1 MNKQEIIVIGA
12 GAAGMMAAITAAR
25 NHAKVTILEHTER
38 FGKKL
43 LATGNGRCNLTNLSQ
58 APEYYRS
65 DNEHFPM
72 QVISQF
78 DEKDTLHLFEE
89 IGIYTKNKNGYVYPY
104 SEQASVVLDVLKL
117 ELERL
122 HIDII
127 YSISI
132 KEIIKKKQ
140 RIEIITDKITYTCD
154 KVILATG
161 SKAAPKTGSDGSGYK
176 LARQLGHH
184 IITPLPALVQLKC
197 SGNYFKSLA
206 GVRCEARLRLIINRQ
221 PIVEEQ
227 GELQLTDYG
236 ISGIPTFQISRYAIR
251 ALEAGSMVSVLIDF
265 IPDKKKEEI
274 VSFFHSQIYH
284 APKKKIEDILIG
296 IFNKKLVPALLSQVN
311 LSGKTL
317 GKELKEDQLNHLL
330 KKIKEFEVK
339 VTAYNSFEQAQVC
352 SGGVDTKELSPDTLE
367 SLKMSGVYLVGE
379 LLDVDGICGG
389 YNLQWAWSS
398 GYVAGKSASMS
409 QE

>member
-12 GAAGMMAAITAAR
+12 GAAGIMAAITAAR

-58 APEYYRS
+58 SPEYYRS
-65 DNEHFPM
+65 DNQSFPM
-72 QVISQF
+72 QVISKFNEVQ
-78 DEKDTLHLFEE
+78 TLDFFEE
-89 IGIYTKNKNGYVYPY
+89 IGIYTKNKLGYVYPY
-104 SEQASVVLDVLKL
+104 SEQASVVLDLLKL

-122 HIDII
+122 HVDII

-132 KEIIKKKQ
+132 KEIIKKKH
-140 RIEIITDKITYTCD
+140 RIQIITDRMTYTCD
-154 KVILATG
+154 KVIMATG
-161 SKAAPKTGSDGSGYK
+161 SKAAPKTGSDGSGYY
-176 LARQLGHH
+176 LAKQLGHH
-184 IITPLPALVQLKC
+184 IITPLPALVQLRC
-197 SGNYFKSLA
+197 SGDYFKSLA
-206 GVRCEARLRLIINRQ
+206 GVRCEARLRLIIDRKVL
-221 PIVEEQ
+221 VEDQ

-251 ALEAGSMVSVLIDF
+251 ALEKGKAVVVQIDF
-265 IPDKKKEEI
+265 FPEKKEKEI
-274 VSFFHSQIYH
+274 VSFLYSQFHH
-284 APKKKIEDILIG
+284 APKKKIEDVLIG
-296 IFNKKLVPALLSQVN
+296 LFNKKLVPVLLNQAN
-311 LSGKTL
+311 LSGKTF
-317 GKELKEDQLNHLL
+317 GKDLKEEQIHRLL
-330 KKIKEFEVK
+330 QKIKTFEVK
-339 VTAYNSFEQAQVC
+339 VTSYNSFEQAQVC
-352 SGGVDTKELSPDTLE
+352 SGGVDTRELSPDTLE

-409 QE
+409 